1 MKLANSRIWSIVF
14 EKVLGTA
21 WTLISHSQW
30 RLPFVNVIF
39 GHQENGK
46 DQQEVEELV
55 NDIGVVANVSVV
67 YRVGVAVKKKPRTL
81 VVRFET
87 EKNREDVY
95 NNLRNLKGKSRW
107 NRISVTPDWTKVQC
121 IEEKLT

>member
-55 NDIGVVANVSVV
+55 NDIGVVANVTVV
-67 YRVGVAVKKKPRTL
+67 Y
-81 VVRFET
+81 
-87 EKNREDVY
+87 
-95 NNLRNLKGKSRW
+95 
-107 NRISVTPDWTKVQC
+107 
-121 IEEKLT
+121 